1 MPKSNPNEQQNGCT
15 GLTMIETDVL
25 IVGGGPVGLSLAC
38 DLGWRGVKCLV
49 AEETDRAFGAEARI
63 NLVNIRSMEFCRRWG
78 IEKAVRHGGFPDDF
92 PMTVLFLTSLRGRE
106 IARLEYPSMGA
117 QPRLATS
124 PTNRQRI
131 PQMWFE
137 PIFARAASG
146 FPSVTLR
153 RKLRFDRM
161 RETSTGVEAE
171 LTDFTTG
178 RSETV
183 RARYV
188 AGCDGARSA
197 VRQALA
203 IEMNGEQH
211 LSYSCALYFRAP
223 ELWKYHDKGKAIMS
237 VLVDKDGMWANLN
250 AIDGYELWRLSMVG
264 GNDYV
269 DPGTIDSQ
277 ACLRRAFGA
286 DPQFECEV
294 LSLIPWVRRAV
305 VAETYHCGHC
315 FLVGDA
321 AHLLSPTGGFGMN
334 TGMADAVDL
343 GWKLE
348 ATLAGWGGAD
358 LLSSYTAE
366 RRPIGERAVREATI
380 NFTNLREIPRFPWIE
395 DEGPVADEARRA
407 LGEKVKATTRREWE
421 FDGVQLGYRYASSP
435 ICWDDGSAAPPDDPS
450 IYIQS
455 AKPGSRAP
463 HAWVAPD
470 KSTLDLFGRG
480 FVLLDF
486 GAAAECAAIENAARQ
501 RGLPLT
507 VTRIADPTTAALYER
522 RLTLVRPDG
531 HVAWRGD
538 LAPDDPLELIDLVRG
553 VPPASAASRD
563 ARMVG

>member
-1 MPKSNPNEQQNGCT
+1 
-15 GLTMIETDVL
+15 MIETDVL
-25 IVGGGPVGLSLAC
+25 VVGGGPVGLSLAC
-38 DLGWRGVKCLV
+38 ELGWRGVQCLV

-78 IEKAVRHGGFPDDF
+78 IEKAIRHGGFPDDY

-117 QPRLATS
+117 QPPLATS

-137 PIFARAASG
+137 PIFAKAATG

-153 RKLRFDRM
+153 RKLRFERM
-161 RETSTGVEAE
+161 RETTTGIEAE
-171 LTDFTTG
+171 LTDLTTG
-178 RSETV
+178 ATETV

-188 AGCDGARSA
+188 AGCDGARSP
-197 VRQALA
+197 VRQALG
-203 IEMNGEQH
+203 IEMLGEQR

-223 ELWKYHDKGKAIMS
+223 ELWRRHDKGKAIMS

-264 GNDYV
+264 GDSYV
-269 DPGTIDSQ
+269 DPATIDPQ
-277 ACLRRAFGA
+277 ACLRRALGA
-286 DPQFECEV
+286 DPDFNCEV

-305 VAETYHCGHC
+305 VAEAYHRGRC
-315 FLVGDA
+315 FIVGDA

-334 TGMADAVDL
+334 TGVADAVDL

-348 ATLAGWGGAD
+348 AALAGWGGGE
-358 LLSSYTAE
+358 LLPSYTAE

-380 NFTNLREIPRFPWIE
+380 NFTNLRDIPRYPWI
-395 DEGPVADEARRA
+395 DDDGSAADDARRA
-407 LGEKVKATTRREWE
+407 LGQQVIATTRREWE
-421 FDGVQLGYRYASSP
+421 SDGVQLGYRYDPSP

-450 IYIQS
+450 IYTQT

-463 HAWVAPD
+463 HAWIAPGT
-470 KSTLDLFGRG
+470 STLDLFGRG

-486 GAAAECAAIENAARQ
+486 GAPAESAVLVKAARQ
-501 RGLPLT
+501 RGVPLAVSRISDPG
-507 VTRIADPTTAALYER
+507 VTSLYER
-522 RLTLVRPDG
+522 KLALVRPDG
-531 HVAWRGD
+531 HVAWRAD
-538 LAPDDPLELIDLVRG
+538 SAPDDPLDLIDVVRG
-553 VPPASAASRD
+553 APPKAAG
-563 ARMVG
+563 ARG